1 MNTKADEWLTGK
13 EAAEVLKLTVR
24 SIEKHRAAGS
34 LPFWKSDTGSVRYRR
49 HHVEALLKPGTPTA
63 ATAPVKSWAHTRIT
77 PDASELPFG
86 IRRPFRR
93 AEFA

>member
-1 MNTKADEWLTGK
+1 MPSFLTIR
-13 EAAEVLKLTVR
+13 EAAELLRCSESSIQRMR
-24 SIEKHRAAGS
+24 SSGR
-34 LPFWKSDTGSVRYRR
+34 LPFMKLGDNSVRFRR
-49 HHVEALLKPGTPTA
+49 EAVEAMLKDATPV
-63 ATAPVKSWAHTRIT
+63 APKSWAHTRIT